1 MHRGST
7 RSRTLSC
14 VWTASAVRNA
24 PADSSVPQNSREVTA
39 SAAGGLRSL
48 RVMLPVAAAVVAL
61 DQATKQLAVTHLRD
75 HPVDLIKGVL
85 TLRLTLNS
93 GGAFGILQGVPG
105 LFLAATVLVIGLLV
119 VWVRQLAD
127 PRMLVPLG
135 MMLGGGLGNASD
147 RLFRDLGGRV
157 VDWIDLHVWPVFN
170 LADSAIVIGVLLVI
184 FMSSRKAAPE
194 R

>member
-1 MHRGST
+1 
-7 RSRTLSC
+7 
-14 VWTASAVRNA
+14 VRNA
-24 PADSSVPQNSREVTA
+24 PAESPVSHDPAGVTPPTK
-39 SAAGGLRSL
+39 GGFGAL
-48 RVMLPVAAAVVAL
+48 RVLLPVAAIVVAL
-61 DQATKQLAVTHLRD
+61 DQLTKQLAVTHLRD
-75 HPVDLIKGVL
+75 HPVDVIKGVL
-85 TLRLTLNS
+85 SLRLTLNS

-105 LFLAATVLVIGLLV
+105 LFLAATVLVVGLLV

-147 RLFRDLGGRV
+147 RLFRDFGGRV

-184 FMSSRKAAPE
+184 FMSSRKPAPE
-194 R
+194 E

>member
-1 MHRGST
+1 VT
-7 RSRTLSC
+7 
-14 VWTASAVRNA
+14 A
-24 PADSSVPQNSREVTA
+24 PAT
-39 SAAGGLRSL
+39 GGLRAL
-48 RVMLPVAAAVVAL
+48 RVLLPVAAIVVAL
-61 DQATKQLAVTHLRD
+61 DQVTKQLAVTHLRD
-75 HPVDLIKGVL
+75 HPVDVIKGVL

-127 PRMLVPLG
+127 PRLLVPLG

-147 RLFRDLGGRV
+147 RLFRHFGGRV

-184 FMSSRKAAPE
+184 FMSSRKPAPPE
-194 R
+194 

>member
-1 MHRGST
+1 V
-7 RSRTLSC
+7 L
-14 VWTASAVRNA
+14 
-24 PADSSVPQNSREVTA
+24 
-39 SAAGGLRSL
+39 
-48 RVMLPVAAAVVAL
+48 LPVAALVLVL
-61 DQATKQLAVTHLRD
+61 DQVTKQLAVTHLRD
-75 HPVDLIKGVL
+75 HSIDIIKGVL
-85 TLRLTLNS
+85 TLQLTLNS

-147 RLFRDLGGRV
+147 RIFRDLGGRV

-184 FMSSRKAAPE
+184 FMSTRKPASE
-194 R
+194 K

>member
-1 MHRGST
+1 
-7 RSRTLSC
+7 
-14 VWTASAVRNA
+14 VRNA
-24 PADSSVPQNSREVTA
+24 PADGSFPHNPAGVTA
-39 SAAGGLRSL
+39 TAGGLRSL
-48 RVMLPVAAAVVAL
+48 RVLLPVAALVLVL
-61 DQATKQLAVTHLRD
+61 DQVTKQLAVNHLKD
-75 HPVDLIKGVL
+75 HSVDIIKGVL
-85 TLRLTLNS
+85 TLQLTLNS

-147 RLFRDLGGRV
+147 RIFRDLGGRV

-184 FMSSRKAAPE
+184 FMSTRKPAPE
-194 R
+194 K

>member
-1 MHRGST
+1 M
-7 RSRTLSC
+7 
-14 VWTASAVRNA
+14 RNA
-24 PADSSVPQNSREVTA
+24 RADSSVPHNSTGVTA
-39 SAAGGLRSL
+39 PATGGLRAL
-48 RVMLPVAAAVVAL
+48 RVLLPVAAIVVAL
-61 DQATKQLAVTHLRD
+61 DQVTKQLAVTHLRD
-75 HPVDLIKGVL
+75 HPFDLIKGVL

-105 LFLAATVLVIGLLV
+105 LFLAATVLVIGLLI

-147 RLFRDLGGRV
+147 RLFRHFGGRV

-184 FMSSRKAAPE
+184 FMSSRKPAPHE
-194 R
+194 

>member
-1 MHRGST
+1 M
-7 RSRTLSC
+7 
-14 VWTASAVRNA
+14 
-24 PADSSVPQNSREVTA
+24 
-39 SAAGGLRSL
+39 
-48 RVMLPVAAAVVAL
+48 RVLLPVAAIVVAL
-61 DQATKQLAVTHLRD
+61 DQLTKQLAVTHLRD
-75 HPVDLIKGVL
+75 HPVDVIKGVL
-85 TLRLTLNS
+85 SLRLTLNS

-105 LFLAATVLVIGLLV
+105 LFLAATVLVVGLLV

-147 RLFRDLGGRV
+147 RLFRDFGGRV

-184 FMSSRKAAPE
+184 FMSSRKPAPE
-194 R
+194 E

>member
-1 MHRGST
+1 V
-7 RSRTLSC
+7 L
-14 VWTASAVRNA
+14 
-24 PADSSVPQNSREVTA
+24 
-39 SAAGGLRSL
+39 
-48 RVMLPVAAAVVAL
+48 LPVAAVVLAL
-61 DQATKQLAVTHLRD
+61 DQGTKQLAVTHLRD
-75 HPVDLIKGVL
+75 HPVDLIKGAV

-147 RLFRDLGGRV
+147 RLFRHFGGRV

-184 FMSSRKAAPE
+184 FMTSRKPAPQE
-194 R
+194 

>member
-1 MHRGST
+1 
-7 RSRTLSC
+7 
-14 VWTASAVRNA
+14 VRNA
-24 PADSSVPQNSREVTA
+24 PADSSEPQDSTGVTA
-39 SAAGGLRSL
+39 PATGGLRAL
-48 RVMLPVAAAVVAL
+48 RVLLPVAALVVAL
-61 DQATKQLAVTHLRD
+61 DQVTKQLAVSHLRD
-75 HPVDLIKGVL
+75 HPVDVIKGVL

-170 LADSAIVIGVLLVI
+170 LADSAIVVGVLLVI
-184 FMSSRKAAPE
+184 FMSSRKPAPDE
-194 R
+194 